1 MKNFRNILLLIF
13 FLSVLPDAT
22 TAQYWD
28 DLYIR
33 PSTREE
39 IKKKQEEQAKKE
51 QTKSPRKQVEA
62 HEETYVP
69 DSIWDIDAYNRR
81 YETEA
86 EPIYTDTPDTIYMAD
101 EEDGYYLNGFYGT
114 QSDLEYAERI
124 RKFHNP
130 RFTVHISDPAYNDIY
145 FLNSFD
151 WNVYIDGTY
160 AFVTPTWTNPWY
172 WDYTGPL

>member
-51 QTKSPRKQVEA
+51 QTKSPRNQVEA
-62 HEETYVP
+62 HAETDVP
-69 DSIWDIDAYNRR
+69 ASNWDSDA
-81 YETEA
+81 
-86 EPIYTDTPDTIYMAD
+86 
-101 EEDGYYLNGFYGT
+101 
-114 QSDLEYAERI
+114 
-124 RKFHNP
+124 
-130 RFTVHISDPAYNDIY
+130 
-145 FLNSFD
+145 
-151 WNVYIDGTY
+151 
-160 AFVTPTWTNPWY
+160 
-172 WDYTGPL
+172 

>member
-114 QSDLEYAERI
+114 QSDLEYADKITLIKALEGRQ
-124 RKFHNP
+124 
-130 RFTVHISDPAYNDIY
+130 TM
-145 FLNSFD
+145 
-151 WNVYIDGTY
+151 
-160 AFVTPTWTNPWY
+160 
-172 WDYTGPL
+172 